1 MVTTMMPRPPQWPLL
16 RRGRPQPGQ
25 HKLKDTGRSKRLMTK
40 VSMVSGREPEHPDYQ
55 GEKADHQSCR
65 AHTGPRHGQT
75 GYVDANERQAA
86 KNVDGIGTAPGQDS
100 RGRPVRQDFPRGWN
114 ASASQPILL
123 QSPPCEEWSDVGP
136 STSKIEEEGHRIA
149 AASL

>member
-1 MVTTMMPRPPQWPLL
+1 MNILLSIGMTMVTTMMPRPPQWPLL

-100 RGRPVRQDFPRGWN
+100 RGRPVRQDFPRGLECLRK
-114 ASASQPILL
+114 SA
-123 QSPPCEEWSDVGP
+123 D
-136 STSKIEEEGHRIA
+136 STSVPAVRGVVRCRA
-149 AASL
+149 